1 MTDPVLSEEPVPLL
15 AETALV
21 SHAAF
26 LAASGRPFDEVVAGA
41 TEGLQCLWPGAKGLG
56 FLFVDEIGRVLRP
69 HPSCRGLSP
78 DDLEPAPSDQAPVE
92 APIGRVL
99 RSGEAMRSGNPDSAG
114 QRFGSALKV
123 GSAMAAPLLLDQ
135 GAPDVA
141 RVRARMPSPTM
152 M

>member
-1 MTDPVLSEEPVPLL
+1 MRPSQRRRHPAGISSIYVRQSQGGKGARHIMTDPVLSEEPVPLL

-56 FLFVDEIGRVLRP
+56 FLFVDEIGRMLRP

-92 APIGRVL
+92 APIG
-99 RSGEAMRSGNPDSAG
+99 
-114 QRFGSALKV
+114 
-123 GSAMAAPLLLDQ
+123 
-135 GAPDVA
+135 
-141 RVRARMPSPTM
+141 
-152 M
+152 